1 MKVDI
6 EKEIRNVI
14 EFHCGGSYPK
24 RQKATELIMQ
34 IYQKQQLHIRIV
46 RCFKIMKHQVI
57 KSIWHKVFQI
67 AKKMDKLYNF
77 ITR

>member
-6 EKEIRNVI
+6 EKEIRSII
-14 EFHCGGSYPK
+14 EFHCGGSYLK

-46 RCFKIMKHQVI
+46 CAQYGHLLFTER
-57 KSIWHKVFQI
+57 
-67 AKKMDKLYNF
+67 
-77 ITR
+77 